1 MKNLD
6 ELIRI
11 LRMIQ
16 HDHSKVIAETGG
28 DGPDWMWLSGY
39 SQTVDDMEKLIK
51 GYGVKISKDKV
62 LYLKE
67 VDNG

>member
-6 ELIRI
+6 ELKRI

-16 HDHSKVIAETGG
+16 HDHSKVIADTGG

-39 SQTVDDMEKLIK
+39 SQAIDDMEKLIE
-51 GYGVKISKDKV
+51 GYGVKISENKVVYYKEKDN
-62 LYLKE
+62 E
-67 VDNG
+67 

>member
-6 ELIRI
+6 ELKRI

-16 HDHSKVIAETGG
+16 HDHSKVIADTGG

-39 SQTVDDMEKLIK
+39 SQAIDDLEKLIE
-51 GYGVKISKDKV
+51 GYGVKISENKV
-62 LYLKE
+62 MYFKE
-67 VDNG
+67 VING